1 VTELHLVLRAIPD
14 DDLLLLRR
22 QGRLLW
28 ERYMG
33 SVQALTDTVVA
44 AVRDRLLIPPLPADQ
59 EPSPSV
65 FNSSFTVIFSLNTSG
80 I

>member
-65 FNSSFTVIFSLNTSG
+65 FNSSFTVIFSLNT
-80 I
+80 